1 MPHASLNNS
10 FGVLT
15 VFEEAGALAALEWG
29 RAPEGAMTALLAE
42 AIAQLEAYFD
52 GRLRAFSLPLH
63 DSGSTFQRRVWSR
76 LREIRYGEVATY
88 GSLAVALGTSP
99 RALAQACAVNPLP
112 ILVPCHRVVAA
123 RGCLGGYSG
132 GDGPDTKQA
141 LLRLEGVS
149 LTVGARRRSSRAVDI
164 STQTGDLL

>member
-1 MPHASLNNS
+1 MPHASLNSS
-10 FGVLT
+10 FGLLT

-29 RAPEGAMTALLAE
+29 RAPEGEMTALLAE
-42 AIAQLEAYFD
+42 AIEQLQAYFD

-63 DSGSTFQRRVWSR
+63 EGESTFQRRVWSR
-76 LREIRYGEVATY
+76 LRDIRYGEVESY
-88 GSLAVALGTSP
+88 GSLAISLGTSP
-99 RALAQACAVNPLP
+99 RALARACAVNPLP
-112 ILVPCHRVVAA
+112 IFVPCHRVIAA

-132 GDGPDTKQA
+132 GDGPDTKLA

-149 LTVGARRRSSRAVDI
+149 LTVGAGRSSRAIDV

>member
-1 MPHASLNNS
+1 MPHASLNSS
-10 FGVLT
+10 FGLLT

-29 RAPEGAMTALLAE
+29 RAPEGEMTALLAE
-42 AIAQLEAYFD
+42 AIEQLEAYFD

-63 DSGSTFQRRVWSR
+63 DRGSTFQRRVWSR
-76 LREIRYGEVATY
+76 LRDIGYGEVESY
-88 GSLAVALGTSP
+88 GSLAISLGTSP

-112 ILVPCHRVVAA
+112 IFVPCHRVIAA

-132 GDGPDTKQA
+132 GDGPDTKLA

-149 LTVGARRRSSRAVDI
+149 ITVGAGRSSRALGV
-164 STQTGDLL
+164 STQTGDLP

>member
-1 MPHASLNNS
+1 MPHASLNSS
-10 FGVLT
+10 FGLLT

-29 RAPEGAMTALLAE
+29 RAPEGEMTALLAE
-42 AIAQLEAYFD
+42 AIEQLEAYFD

-63 DSGSTFQRRVWSR
+63 DRGSTFQRRVWSR
-76 LREIRYGEVATY
+76 LRDIGYGDVESY
-88 GSLAVALGTSP
+88 GSLAISLETSA

-112 ILVPCHRVVAA
+112 IFVPCHRVIAA

-132 GDGPDTKQA
+132 GDGPDTKLA

-149 LTVGARRRSSRAVDI
+149 LTVGAGRSSRAIDV